1 MFSFNYAGRNYTAAD
16 FENGKLKTDNQ
27 LLVSATKVEYEEFD
41 AYESLLWF
49 ENTGDSDSRV
59 I

>member
-16 FENGKLKTDNQ
+16 FENGKLKRDNQ

-41 AYESLLWF
+41 AYDSLLC
-49 ENTGDSDSRV
+49 E
-59 I
+59 